1 MGPLGK
7 DGSKTMTTE
16 SITISAATVSQLL
29 SLREVAAQINKTD
42 GSKESAAILR
52 TLEATME
59 LIGIV
64 WDEQKAEEP
73 KPVKVEEAKEDERPT
88 VTEYPTDD
96 RMFQLQTSVTRYHD
110 GFHSDYDHDHTRN
123 YKTLKSA
130 MRTAKKMLKDNDLP
144 KVMRCEREVYGP
156 RTCDSRLHFYAEDG
170 HEFTYKEDY
179 AVWHI
184 DGVRII
190 DRVTKKVLWEA

>member
-1 MGPLGK
+1 
-7 DGSKTMTTE
+7 MTTK
-16 SITISAATVSQLL
+16 SITISADTIDQLL
-29 SLREVAAQINKTD
+29 NIREAAAQIDKTE

-52 TLEATME
+52 TLEVTMR

-73 KPVKVEEAKEDERPT
+73 KPVKVEEAKKDERPT
-88 VTEYPTDD
+88 ATEYPTDD
-96 RMFQLQTSVTRYHD
+96 RMFQLQTSVTRYYD

-130 MRTAKKMLKDNDLP
+130 IRTAKKELKKNDSM
-144 KVMRCEREVYGP
+144 KVVRCEREVYGP

-170 HEFTYKEDY
+170 HEFAYGEDY
-179 AVWHI
+179 EVWHI